1 MISLSFIQSLKLS
14 IVYLYSM
21 SKTKTAFFCQSCG
34 YESVKWLGQ
43 CPSCNQWN
51 TFVEETIQKDNSKS
65 KSDWKDYNNSEKKNK
80 TVSLNQ
86 IQATEEKRI
95 ITPDAELNR
104 VLGGGIVPGSLVLI
118 AGEPGIGKST
128 LFLQNGLHLKNTSVL
143 YISGEESSLQI
154 KMRADRLGLENPDFY
169 LLTETSTQEIFKE
182 IKKLKPAIVI
192 VDSIQTLQTSFI
204 DSSPGSVSQ
213 IRECTAEFQR
223 FAKETGTPVFLIG
236 HITKDG
242 TIAGPKILEH
252 IVDTVLQFEG
262 DRHYAYRILRT
273 LKNRFGSSSELGI
286 YEMSDVG
293 MRGVLNPSEIL
304 ITQKE
309 EQLSGIAIA
318 ATMEGIR
325 PLLIEVQA
333 LVTQSVYGTP
343 QRTVSGFDL
352 RRLQLLL
359 AVLEKRGGF
368 HFGMKD
374 VFLNIAGGL
383 KVEDPSIDLAVLCA
397 LLSSYEDAPL
407 PSKYCF
413 AGEVGLSGEIRA
425 VNRIEQRIAEA
436 EKLGFEKIIVS
447 KYNLSSKKSGSK
459 ETNKHQHIEVVPM
472 AKVEDMYRYLF

>member
-1 MISLSFIQSLKLS
+1 
-14 IVYLYSM
+14 M
-21 SKTKTAFFCQSCG
+21 SKVKSSFFCQNCG
-34 YESVKWLGQ
+34 YESVKWAGQ
-43 CPSCNQWN
+43 CPACSQWN
-51 TFVEETIQKDNSKS
+51 TFVEELIQKENSKNTNG
-65 KSDWKDYNNSEKKNK
+65 WKDYNEEKRNSR
-80 TVSLNQ
+80 TVSLNE
-86 IQATEEKRI
+86 IKSSEETRLATAD
-95 ITPDAELNR
+95 TELNR
-104 VLGGGIVPGSLVLI
+104 VLGGGIVPGSLVLV

-128 LFLQNGLHLKNTSVL
+128 LFLQNGLWLKDISVL
-143 YISGEESSLQI
+143 YISGEESEQQI
-154 KMRADRLGLENPDFY
+154 KMRADRLGLKNDSFY
-169 LLTETSTQEIFKE
+169 LLTETSTQVIFQE
-182 IKKLKPAIVI
+182 IKKLKPQLII
-192 VDSIQTLQTSFI
+192 VDSIQTLQTPFI

-213 IRECTAEFQR
+213 IRECAAEFQR
-223 FAKETGTPVFLIG
+223 FAKETNTPVFLIG

-242 TIAGPKILEH
+242 SIAGPKILEH
-252 IVDTVLQFEG
+252 MVDTVLQFEG

-273 LKNRFGSSSELGI
+273 LKNRFGSTAELGI
-286 YEMSDVG
+286 YEMTDSG
-293 MRGVLNPSEIL
+293 MRAVLNPSELL

-309 EQLSGIAIA
+309 DQLSGIAIA
-318 ATMEGIR
+318 ATIEGMR

-368 HFGMKD
+368 HFGVKD

-397 LLSSYEDAPL
+397 LLSSYEDVPI
-407 PSKYCF
+407 SQRMCF

-447 KYNLSSKKSGSK
+447 KYSQKGLAKQKFS
-459 ETNKHQHIEVVPM
+459 IEVVTM
-472 AKVEDMYRYLF
+472 GRVEEVYKYLF